1 MAFHAISSSLLD
13 KERKKKNSEDR
24 ISLYLEYSH
33 SCEEPVCA
41 LKLFS
46 HFEGEKKMSDKKQ
59 LLLLAW
65 GIWPRDESSFISM
78 WLAVWWVSESFGL
91 SWHRCWDQSWQNSP
105 VSFFFALQIFFTTI
119 SDSYGNHLIFN
130 LGLTNSVIE
139 TSVKI
144 HLYHACLGQCCW
156 SSTWGRSKIMNK

>member
-1 MAFHAISSSLLD
+1 M
-13 KERKKKNSEDR
+13 KTEY
-24 ISLYLEYSH
+24 SLYLEYSH

-41 LKLFS
+41 LELFS

-78 WLAVWWVSESFGL
+78 WLAVWWVRESFGL
-91 SWHRCWDQSWQNSP
+91 SWHRCWDHRTAADRVVQFLSFSP
-105 VSFFFALQIFFTTI
+105 SKSSSQLFQIATAI
-119 SDSYGNHLIFN
+119 INHLIFN
-130 LGLTNSVIE
+130 LGLTNSAME

-144 HLYHACLGQCCW
+144 HLYYACLGQCCW
-156 SSTWGRSKIMNK
+156 SSTWWRSKMMNQ